1 MTLDTMQIKKIF
13 IFFVPVLLSSCILNT
28 PPASPVPSVSNIDSF
43 DACVAAGNA
52 VMESYPRQCR
62 STDGQLFIE
71 QVTISSGEKRYVSKD
86 IEQCQVIRYRCEIGE
101 EYFSDEMGCGCVTT
115 VEAGGVP
122 PIKED
127 ESICTQQYDP
137 VCGEVEVQCIKA
149 PCPPIKQTFSNDCFA
164 TIAGAK
170 NIVPGECEA
179 QVAD

>member
-1 MTLDTMQIKKIF
+1 MTLNTMQIKKILILF
-13 IFFVPVLLSSCILNT
+13 APVLLSSCILNT
-28 PPASPVPSVSNIDSF
+28 PPASQVPSVSTIDSF
-43 DACVAAGNA
+43 DACVAAGNS

-62 STDGQLFIE
+62 TNDGQLFVE
-71 QVTISSGEKRYVSKD
+71 DVSTDGKRYVSRD
-86 IEQCQVIRYRCEIGE
+86 PDVCAVIRYRCEINE

-115 VEAGGVP
+115 VEGGEVP

-164 TIAGAK
+164 KVAGAK
-170 NIVPGECEA
+170 NIVPGECEV